1 MDEQFLQGV
10 LLKAHGGFY
19 FVQAAGNVYTC
30 SLRGRLKQELK
41 NEPLGLLVGDKVR
54 LEKTADAVGV
64 IAELLPRRNF
74 LPRPKI
80 ANLDQCL
87 VVLAAE
93 HPKPDYLL
101 LDRLLVCLLA
111 AGVQPIICFN
121 KLDTP
126 AAQQRLASQMAVYRQ
141 AGFVTLALSALRQ
154 QGIDALKP
162 LLAGRITAVAGQSG
176 VGKSTLL
183 NLLQCRRLQ
192 TGGISQK
199 LQRGRHTTRMVELL
213 PLPSEGWIADTPGFS
228 RLDMPGEIAADNL
241 AQFWP
246 DLQRLSAH
254 CRFDGCRHDRE
265 PECRVKEAV
274 ADGSLDERRY
284 QRYLQLLNTL
294 SENNN
299 YNM

>member
-1 MDEQFLQGV
+1 MQGV

-19 FVQAAGNVYTC
+19 FVQAADEVYTC
-30 SLRGRLKQELK
+30 GLRGRLKQELK
-41 NEPLGLLVGDKVR
+41 NEPLGLLAGDLVR
-54 LEKTADAVGV
+54 LERTAAAAGV

-111 AGVQPIICFN
+111 AGVKPVICFN

-126 AAQQRLASQMAVYRQ
+126 AAQQRLAPQMTAYRQ
-141 AGFVTLALSALRQ
+141 AGFVVLALSALHQ
-154 QGIDALKP
+154 QGLEELEP

-183 NLLQCRRLQ
+183 NLLQNQRLQ

-213 PLPSEGWIADTPGFS
+213 PLPSGGWIADTPGFS
-228 RLDMPGEIAADNL
+228 RLAMPDWLTADNL

-246 DLQRLSAH
+246 DLQHWGAD
-254 CRFDGCRHDRE
+254 CRFDSCRHDQE

-274 ADGSLDERRY
+274 AAGLLDRQRY
-284 QRYLQLLNTL
+284 QRYLQLLNAL
-294 SENNN
+294 CEKNS
-299 YNM
+299 